1 MSSLI
6 AEVDERA
13 ILSGRALAT
22 IATAF
27 LLVGIVVSAYGP
39 LLGYL
44 AHRFGVSLPIAGGV
58 LSAHFAGALVGVI
71 CLMPAME
78 WFPNRHIVVTA
89 LGVLGLGCA
98 LVALA
103 PTWPTLL
110 GAVFVVGVG
119 FGALEMGLNQLV
131 AHGEGTRR
139 AATLNLLNGSFAIG
153 AVLGPILVAVLA
165 QGHFAAL
172 YLGGAVLAIAL
183 IPGGLQIPGRLPVP
197 PRPGG
202 GRPRVLVV
210 IFVVAFALYVGTEA
224 GVGGWVTSH
233 LKSVGMGSA
242 SAALV
247 TSGFWLALG
256 LGRLIVGLVSSR
268 VPESAIVTVGAA
280 LGALALIAAISGLAA
295 PFAYIVTGLAFAPI
309 FPTGI
314 AWLAKLLP
322 GDARATSWLFPG
334 SMLGGAVIPAAISF
348 VISRIGLGAAPAVL
362 SAMAFATLLA
372 FALAAMSSL
381 RQPRLFGAQIP

>member
-1 MSSLI
+1 MI
-6 AEVDERA
+6 TEVGERA
-13 ILSGRALAT
+13 ILSRRALAT

-27 LLVGIVVSAYGP
+27 LLVGMVVSAYGP

-44 AHRFGVSLPIAGGV
+44 AHRFGVSLPVAGGV
-58 LSAHFAGALVGVI
+58 LSAHFAGALIGVI
-71 CLMPAME
+71 VLMPAME
-78 WFPNRHIVVTA
+78 WFPNRHIVVAA
-89 LGVLGLGCA
+89 LGFLGLGCV

-103 PTWPTLL
+103 PTWPMLL

-131 AHGEGTRR
+131 AHGAGINK
-139 AATLNLLNGSFAIG
+139 AAVLNLLNGSFAIG
-153 AVLGPILVAVLA
+153 AVLGPVLVAVLA

-172 YLGGAVLAIAL
+172 YLGGALLAIAL
-183 IPGGLQIPGRLPVP
+183 IPEGLRIPGRLPVP
-197 PRPGG
+197 STESG
-202 GRPRVLVV
+202 GRSRVVV
-210 IFVVAFALYVGTEA
+210 LIFVVAFALYVGTEA

-233 LKSVGMGSA
+233 LKSLGIGPA
-242 SAALV
+242 SAAAV
-247 TSGFWLALG
+247 TSGFWLAPG
-256 LGRLIVGLVSSR
+256 LGRLIVGLVPSR
-268 VPESAIVTVGAA
+268 VPEYAIVMTGAA
-280 LGALALIAAISGLAA
+280 LGALALFACMSGLAA
-295 PFAYIVTGLAFAPI
+295 PFAYVVAGLAFAPI

-362 SAMAFATLLA
+362 SAMALATLLA
-372 FALAAMSSL
+372 FALAALSSS
-381 RQPRLFGAQIP
+381 RQPRRFGAHFQ